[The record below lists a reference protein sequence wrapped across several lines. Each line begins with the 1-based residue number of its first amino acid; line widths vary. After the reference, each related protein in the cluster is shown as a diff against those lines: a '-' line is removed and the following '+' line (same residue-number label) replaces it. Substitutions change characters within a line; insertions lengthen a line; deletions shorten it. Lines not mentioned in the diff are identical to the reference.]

1 MFTLIINKF
10 IEILRYLVPILLF
23 LLLCPDNLRLHA
35 QWDISLSQYMT
46 NQLAINPA
54 YVGVKNTVA
63 THLNIRNQWT
73 GVDGSPKSY
82 IAGIHCPIN
91 KTFSSV
97 GFLFAADEYGPVQT
111 FNVNFSYS
119 YLLILT
125 DQLHLSL
132 GLSGGAYNQS
142 LGLSSLELVTLN
154 DEMFDEDVNGQLN
167 ADFGVGAYL
176 FSPSFFVGFSLPH
189 ILETDLISYDY
200 TEYLSYKRHLYL
212 NGGYIYNLED
222 SKCVFKPMALFK
234 MTEDGESS
242 FDFSLQTVYNNKLM
256 VGAGYRTTN
265 DLAFIAGILL
275 GKNTFFSYSVDMNNN
290 SNLDALSHEVS
301 LSFESFK
308 FYKKTRKRWFKK
320 KKKSDDT
327 EDSMKSIRDF

>member
-1 MFTLIINKF
+1 MRYFVT
-10 IEILRYLVPILLF
+10 ILFL

-54 YVGVKNTVA
+54 YAGVKNTFA
-63 THLNIRNQWT
+63 SHLNIRNQWT
-73 GVDGSPKSY
+73 GVEGAPKSY

-91 KTFSSV
+91 KTFSSL
-97 GFLFAADEYGPVQT
+97 GLLFAGDEYGPVQT
-111 FNVNFSYS
+111 LNVNFAYS
-119 YLLILT
+119 HLLILT

-132 GLSGGAYNQS
+132 GLSAGVYNQNLS
-142 LGLSSLELVTLN
+142 LSSLDLVTLN
-154 DEMFDEDVNGQLN
+154 DEMFDEDVKGQLN

-189 ILETDLISYDY
+189 ILQTDLISFDY

-212 NGGYIYNLED
+212 NGGYMFSLDDTKY
-222 SKCVFKPMALFK
+222 VFKPMGLFK

-256 VGAGYRTTN
+256 VGAAYRTTN
-265 DLAFIAGILL
+265 DLAFIAGVLL
-275 GKNTFFSYSVDMNNN
+275 GKNTFFSYSVDMNSS

-308 FYKKTRKRWFKK
+308 FYKKTKKRWFKK
-320 KKKSDDT
+320 KRKKDDT
-327 EDSMKSIRDF
+327 EDSIKSIRDF